1 MYYWPDDSIREQ
13 KSGDHTATLHS
24 SESNP
29 SGLNHIIMFENAH
42 PQFADQGIIYVKTNL
57 EILPKKVAGASDL
70 GPSSGVEGDGQGDGG
85 GNMDP
90 RPSNPI
96 AMFVQHRLG
105 VQAKQSRSFKFDGWY
120 HMKEID
126 FFEPHSENL
135 GRMLKRKFTRT
146 DRYGNV
152 SQSQRSKDKWE
163 ASIARR
169 WAALELE
176 RDLDAEKTHNS
187 PDIPI
192 IEHDK
197 SDPVHRGKT
206 VNEMLKELRMKD
218 DTEKGVGDHVCQ

>member
-1 MYYWPDDSIREQ
+1 
-13 KSGDHTATLHS
+13 
-24 SESNP
+24 
-29 SGLNHIIMFENAH
+29 MFENAH

-57 EILPKKVAGASDL
+57 EILPEKLAGASDM
-70 GPSSGVEGDGQGDGG
+70 GSASGVEGDGQGDDG

-105 VQAKQSRSFKFDGWY
+105 AQAKHAQSFRFDGWY
-120 HMKEID
+120 HMKGIE

-163 ASIARR
+163 ASMARR

-176 RDLDAEKTHNS
+176 RDLDAEKTHKR
-187 PDIPI
+187 PDIPMV
-192 IEHDK
+192 EQDK
-197 SDPVHRGKT
+197 SETVHAGKT

-218 DTEKGVGDHVCQ
+218 DSDKGASGHVLQ